1 MLLLLLSGSRQASRV
16 PCHAHRG
23 GTPSAIEALGGGT
36 YRALILEEERGE
48 SEEASEGVVRQSGKE
63 GRARLG
69 SQLLVAVSEYQAV
82 PSGSACRSREAAGT
96 SEARARVRGREED
109 RAALAT
115 ILHRKHQSIH
125 SSRCRGRLPAGR
137 SAPLSPRPVDSF
149 HESCPTIS
157 VPNPFSYSTRASAAL
172 DDCVL
177 RHAPLQS
184 IPLHNRPISL
194 PPPPQCSV
202 LPAGRAA
209 PAVPRLL
216 LMPQKSLRCLDAAL
230 VNSHH

>member
-69 SQLLVAVSEYQAV
+69 SQLLVAVSEYQAL

-125 SSRCRGRLPAGR
+125 SSRRRGRSRAGR
-137 SAPLSPRPVDSF
+137 GAPLSR
-149 HESCPTIS
+149 
-157 VPNPFSYSTRASAAL
+157 VPSTAFM
-172 DDCVL
+172 
-177 RHAPLQS
+177 
-184 IPLHNRPISL
+184 
-194 PPPPQCSV
+194 
-202 LPAGRAA
+202 RAA
-209 PAVPRLL
+209 PPSLSPIRSHTPRGPPRPW
-216 LMPQKSLRCLDAAL
+216 MTASCGMHRCSPSLSTTGQYPCRLHPSAQCCQLGGLPPLFLVSFSCPRRAFAA
-230 VNSHH
+230 SMRPW